1 MNYTTT
7 LSDAEDKALSYVA
20 LSQQTWIDNAIK
32 DRCRKAIDKIATIYI
47 EAKLAAGETIS
58 GTKEEMVVAAFN
70 EGIVITAEA
79 QNALGFGG
87 E

>member
-70 EGIVITAEA
+70 EGIVTTAKVRNDLDLE
-79 QNALGFGG
+79 G